1 MFLSSNWIRAYSVS
15 SQVLPFSLSLIKG
28 TSTFLKVR
36 RGALAIAV
44 YLIYLGINPPAII
57 LIMEVAIFMV
67 ERFQKNNRWT
77 MKAETKPAEINPTFT
92 ISWSVSL
99 SLKLSLSSNL
109 CGVFAWT
116 SVAVLLILFEGW
128 CIRGRAEGWEV
139 SLLIFDEPPFVCLT
153 PTGFISKFIDFLT
166 PSSMS
171 LFVFFRL
178 LLYPT
183 VLWVLRRRFEGMS
196 QVSGETARWSLT
208 FDSSIALRNVWLS
221 DRILNQY
228 QELTLGFEF
237 LRASWLTQDWWSD
250 IDFWTKN
257 AVNECLNR
265 LIQSRHPSLRQT
277 FWLVCHE
284 EVELPVNQFALSL
297 LMKEIRFPLMA
308 FPHPSLN
315 LLLTG
320 YEIEMAIGPAFVT

>member
-1 MFLSSNWIRAYSVS
+1 MDTRPGRRLRGWPFDLWWASIRMPYSD
-15 SQVLPFSLSLIKG
+15 
-28 TSTFLKVR
+28 
-36 RGALAIAV
+36 
-44 YLIYLGINPPAII
+44 
-57 LIMEVAIFMV
+57 
-67 ERFQKNNRWT
+67 W
-77 MKAETKPAEINPTFT
+77 
-92 ISWSVSL
+92 
-99 SLKLSLSSNL
+99 
-109 CGVFAWT
+109 
-116 SVAVLLILFEGW
+116 
-128 CIRGRAEGWEV
+128 
-139 SLLIFDEPPFVCLT
+139 
-153 PTGFISKFIDFLT
+153 FISKFIDFLT
-166 PSSMS
+166 PSSLS

-297 LMKEIRFPLMA
+297 LMKEIRFPLMDMRLKWPLVQHSSHKWKQIRDRDYHHFWSGCQRLVKFQILRIFVWTMA
-308 FPHPSLN
+308 CHN
-315 LLLTG
+315 YYLTG
-320 YEIEMAIGPAFVT
+320 FKTIFKNYFFLMTNESSSCYRYR

>member
-1 MFLSSNWIRAYSVS
+1 MDTRPGRRLRGWPFDLWWASIRMPYSDWFHLQIHWFFDSQLYVFICFLQAFIIPNRT
-15 SQVLPFSLSLIKG
+15 LSAKKKIWG
-28 TSTFLKVR
+28 H
-36 RGALAIAV
+36 
-44 YLIYLGINPPAII
+44 
-57 LIMEVAIFMV
+57 
-67 ERFQKNNRWT
+67 
-77 MKAETKPAEINPTFT
+77 
-92 ISWSVSL
+92 
-99 SLKLSLSSNL
+99 
-109 CGVFAWT
+109 
-116 SVAVLLILFEGW
+116 
-128 CIRGRAEGWEV
+128 
-139 SLLIFDEPPFVCLT
+139 
-153 PTGFISKFIDFLT
+153 
-166 PSSMS
+166 
-171 LFVFFRL
+171 
-178 LLYPT
+178 
-183 VLWVLRRRFEGMS
+183 EGM
-196 QVSGETARWSLT
+196 SGETARWRLT